1 MSPRTPPK
9 PAFVAAEETSIT
21 IEITPDPD
29 VISYDIYY
37 KQNAQPWDLA
47 LCKTINAQDQNKI
60 KSTVIELLPGTVY
73 CIRLVAK
80 DDKDENS
87 EPGPE
92 MICDT
97 ASVDCNN
104 SSQCRCI
111 IQ

>member
-1 MSPRTPPK
+1 MGLRTPPK
-9 PAFVAAEETSIT
+9 PTFISAEETSIT
-21 IEITPDPD
+21 IEITSDPD
-29 VISYDIYY
+29 VSSYDINY
-37 KQNAQPWDLA
+37 KQNAQPWDVA
-47 LCKTINAQDQNKI
+47 LSKSVNAQENSTI
-60 KSTVIELLPGTVY
+60 KFTVIELLPGTVY

-80 DDKDENS
+80 NNEYENS

-104 SSQCRCI
+104 TSQCRCI